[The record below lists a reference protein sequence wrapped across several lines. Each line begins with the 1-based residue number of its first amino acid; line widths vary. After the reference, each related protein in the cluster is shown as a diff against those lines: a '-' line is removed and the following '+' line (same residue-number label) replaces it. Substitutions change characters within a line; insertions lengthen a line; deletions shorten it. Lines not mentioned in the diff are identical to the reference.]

1 MLLAKGTSG
10 FFPPDN
16 TDMDMHKHGQRAMQ
30 AEKTEWKNSLKFMYC
45 ERRDIYNVRIL
56 EADQYKIKIRLKGT
70 VHTKITI
77 LSLFTHPLVISNL
90 YEFLSSAELER
101 KEFEKHFSCC
111 FLCKY
116 IALKASKFSKKY
128 LVHTNVL
135 MSHDNFVWENNLI

>member
-56 EADQYKIKIRLKGT
+56 EADQYKIKKDLKEQFTQKLQFCHYLLTLLSFQTCMNFFPLQNLKG
-70 VHTKITI
+70 K
-77 LSLFTHPLVISNL
+77 SLRNMLVIVFFANTL
-90 YEFLSSAELER
+90 L
-101 KEFEKHFSCC
+101 
-111 FLCKY
+111 
-116 IALKASKFSKKY
+116 
-128 LVHTNVL
+128 
-135 MSHDNFVWENNLI
+135 